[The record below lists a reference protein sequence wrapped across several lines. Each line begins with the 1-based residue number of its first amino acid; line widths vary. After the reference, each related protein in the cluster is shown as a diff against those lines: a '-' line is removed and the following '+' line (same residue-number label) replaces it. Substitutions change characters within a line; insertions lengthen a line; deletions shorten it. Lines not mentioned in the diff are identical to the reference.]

1 MENNKNLSGLINS
14 LREKCENLNS
24 IQESTLNA
32 IKDTE
37 EELKI

>member
-1 MENNKNLSGLINS
+1 MENNKNLSELINS
-14 LREKCENLNS
+14 LKEECKNLNS